1 MTVRAI
7 IGAQW
12 GDEGKG
18 KIVDRFA
25 EDVNAVVR
33 FQGGNNAGHT
43 LVIDGHKTILHHIPS
58 GILRDGVENIIA
70 GGVVIDPFVL
80 LTEIAALEKRGVIKS
95 ASQLIIGSECSVIAP
110 YHKALDVA
118 REANRGAT
126 SIGTTGRGIGP
137 CYEDRVG
144 RRAIFAADLLH
155 PARLREKVT
164 QSLLEKNALLS
175 ALGAA
180 TFEVDEVVAQLVEIG
195 QKLKSYIRPANIRVR
210 QLLDEN
216 ASILLEGAQGT
227 MLDIGHGTYPFVTS
241 SHTVSGSACVGL
253 GIPPRAIQDVVG
265 ITKAYCTR
273 VGNGPFPTELED
285 ALGQELRDRGS
296 EYGSTTGRP
305 RRCGWID
312 VVALTYAARINGFS
326 SLAMTKLDVLSGLPI
341 LKVCVGYE
349 LDGLTYSNEVPV
361 ESDDLERA
369 KPVFREFEGWTEDIT
384 AARTFEALP
393 KAAQD
398 YVNAIEKLVGVR
410 VAYVSVGP
418 DREATIVRNS

>member
-80 LTEIAALEKRGVIKS
+80 LTEIAALEKRGVIKDP
-95 ASQLIIGSECSVIAP
+95 SQLLIGSECCVIAP

-118 REANRGAT
+118 RETNRGAT

-144 RRAIFAADLLH
+144 RRAIFAGDLLH
-155 PARLREKVT
+155 PERLREKVA
-164 QSLLEKNALLS
+164 QSLLEKNALLV
-175 ALGAA
+175 ALGAQEFDA
-180 TFEVDEVVAQLVEIG
+180 DEVVAQLVEIG
-195 QKLKSYIRPANIRVR
+195 EKLKSYIRPANIRVR
-210 QLLDEN
+210 QLLDAK

-253 GIPPRAIQDVVG
+253 GIPPSAIQDVVG

-285 ALGQELRDRGS
+285 AQGQELRDRGS

-312 VVALTYAARINGFS
+312 AVALTYAARINGFS
-326 SLAMTKLDVLSGLPI
+326 SFAMTKLDVLSGLPI
-341 LKVCVGYE
+341 LKVCVAYE
-349 LDGLTYSNEVPV
+349 LDGTTFTNEVPV
-361 ESDDLERA
+361 EADDLARV
-369 KPVFREFEGWTEDIT
+369 KPVFREFKGWAEDIT
-384 AARTFEALP
+384 AARTYAELP
-393 KAAQD
+393 AAAQE
-398 YVNAIEKLVGVR
+398 YVNAIEKIVGVR

>member
-25 EDVNAVVR
+25 DDVNAVVR

-43 LVIDGHKTILHHIPS
+43 LVIDGHKTVLHHIPS
-58 GILRDGVENIIA
+58 GILREGVENIIA
-70 GGVVIDPFVL
+70 GGVVLDPFVL
-80 LTEIAALEKRGVIKS
+80 LGEIKALEDRGVIKS
-95 ASQLIIGSECSVIAP
+95 PAQLLIGSECSVIAP
-110 YHKALDVA
+110 YHKALDMA
-118 REANRGAT
+118 REAHRGAT
-126 SIGTTGRGIGP
+126 TIGTTGRGIGP

-144 RRAIFAADLLH
+144 RRAIFAGDLLH
-155 PARLREKVT
+155 PQRLRDKVT
-164 QSLLEKNALLS
+164 QSLLEKNALLA
-175 ALGAA
+175 ALGAP
-180 TFEVDEVVAQLVEIG
+180 TFEADTVVAQLVEIG
-195 QKLKSYIRPANIRVR
+195 EKLRPYIRPANIRVR
-210 QLLDEN
+210 ELLDAK

-241 SHTVSGSACVGL
+241 SHTISSSACVGV
-253 GIPPRAIQDVVG
+253 GIPPQAIQDVVG

-312 VVALTYAARINGFS
+312 AVALTYAARINGFTS
-326 SLAMTKLDVLSGLPI
+326 FAMTKLDVLSGLPI
-341 LKVCVGYE
+341 LKVCVAYE
-349 LDGLTYSNEVPV
+349 LDGATFTNEVPV
-361 ESDDLERA
+361 EADDLARVH
-369 KPVFREFEGWTEDIT
+369 PVFREFKGWTEDIT
-384 AARTFEALP
+384 HIKTFEALP
-393 KAAQD
+393 LAAQE
-398 YVNAIEKLVGVR
+398 YVNAIEELSGVR

-418 DREATIVRNS
+418 DRDETIVRNS